1 MVKSKTENKK
11 PAKATSPYAKQSKK
25 APDSII
31 MEPSTPSTQGTNMST
46 EDLDANISEVGQK
59 LGVSRKLYD
68 EADDMSVDDVKIP
81 RKVNAKKLTK
91 VCYTPPKKII
101 GKYFSVLFGEERFF
115 LLVNPSHLLLLPS

>member
-11 PAKATSPYAKQSKK
+11 PAKATSPYAKPSK
-25 APDSII
+25 
-31 MEPSTPSTQGTNMST
+31 EPSTPSTQGTNMST

-101 GKYFSVLFGEERFF
+101 GKCFIVLFGEERFF